1 MINRLPSSVVLLY
14 TSLSS
19 GRLSILVMVSGWHLY
34 FLPSSALVKSPLL
47 KSSRTLVQYLYTS
60 GILLNVDSYAVLIC
74 SRFIFLEKKNLFYI
88 LNRCCCL
95 FSCLWKITLSLSWH
109 VVCLNSTRKCA
120 LCDGNDYYQPI
131 LFS

>member
-1 MINRLPSSVVLLY
+1 MINRLPGSVVLLY

-74 SRFIFLEKKNLFYI
+74 SRFIS
-88 LNRCCCL
+88 NR
-95 FSCLWKITLSLSWH
+95 KITYFH
-109 VVCLNSTRKCA
+109 
-120 LCDGNDYYQPI
+120 P
-131 LFS
+131 